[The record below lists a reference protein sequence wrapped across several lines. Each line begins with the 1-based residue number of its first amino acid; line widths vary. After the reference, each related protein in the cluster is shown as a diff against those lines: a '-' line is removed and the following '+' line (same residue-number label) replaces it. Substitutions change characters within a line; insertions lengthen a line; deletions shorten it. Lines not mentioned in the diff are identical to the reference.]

1 MKPFLLLG
9 LAIAAELVGT
19 TALKASDGFT
29 RLLPSALMVAA
40 YAATF
45 YLMSLTI
52 RLLPLGFVYAVWSG
66 IGTVGAVLI
75 GVLIWREAL
84 NATGIIGIG
93 LVVAGIVLLNLGGAV
108 H

>member
-1 MKPFLLLG
+1 MKPFVSLG

-19 TALKASDGFT
+19 AALKASDGFT
-29 RLLPSALMVAA
+29 RLVPSALMVAA

-66 IGTVGAVLI
+66 VGTVGAVLI

-84 NATGIIGIG
+84 NATGMIGIG
-93 LVVAGIVLLNLGGAV
+93 LVVAGIVLLNLSGAV

>member
-29 RLLPSALMVAA
+29 RLLPSALMVVA
-40 YAATF
+40 YGATF

-66 IGTVGAVLI
+66 VGTVGAVLI

-84 NATGIIGIG
+84 NLVGIVGIG

>member
-29 RLLPSALMVAA
+29 RLLPSALMVVA
-40 YAATF
+40 YGATF

-66 IGTVGAVLI
+66 VGTVGAVLI

-84 NATGIIGIG
+84 TLVGTVGIG